1 MAASKYT
8 VDKKWKGYIEH
19 LLGELVGQVEHLVE
33 TINQIRDKL
42 ETADESSRRSGSK
55 LMTQTKTV

>member
-8 VDKKWKGYIEH
+8 VDKKQKGHIEH

-33 TINQIRDKL
+33 TMNQIRDKL
-42 ETADESSRRSGSK
+42 KTADKSLRRSGSE
-55 LMTQTKTV
+55 LITWAKTV